1 VKAKFSASMPADRQ
15 QVFADAMKQVAASGV
30 MESALKV
37 GAKAP
42 DFTATGAKGETVH
55 LADMLKSGPVV
66 LTWYRGGWCPYC
78 NIQLK
83 AMQELLPDMTSE
95 GASLVALTPEKPD
108 GSLSTAEKNE
118 LAFSVVSDPQLK
130 IAHQYGVAYKLP
142 DTLREMFKG
151 KLDLPAING
160 DDSWELP
167 LAATYVIGTDGII
180 SYAFVEADY
189 TTRAEPAAV
198 LEAVRR
204 AKRGG

>member
-1 VKAKFSASMPADRQ
+1 
-15 QVFADAMKQVAASGV
+15 
-30 MESALKV
+30 
-37 GAKAP
+37 
-42 DFTATGAKGETVH
+42 
-55 LADMLKSGPVV
+55 
-66 LTWYRGGWCPYC
+66 
-78 NIQLK
+78 
-83 AMQELLPDMTSE
+83 
-95 GASLVALTPEKPD
+95 
-108 GSLSTAEKNE
+108 
-118 LAFSVVSDPQLK
+118 
-130 IAHQYGVAYKLP
+130 
-142 DTLREMFKG
+142 MFNG